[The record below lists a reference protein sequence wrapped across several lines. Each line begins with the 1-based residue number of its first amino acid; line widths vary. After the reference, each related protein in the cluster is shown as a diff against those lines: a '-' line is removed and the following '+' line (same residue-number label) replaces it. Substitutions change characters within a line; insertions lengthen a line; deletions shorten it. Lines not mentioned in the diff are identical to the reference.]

1 MIKRHWGKY
10 LLLLAIILPISMIAI
25 FTLPHDKRY
34 IAVAIFPL
42 LFLVLYYSW
51 IALDKRKKI
60 PKERIFN
67 LRGVR
72 DSEDP

>member
-42 LFLVLYYSW
+42 LFWVLYYSW
-51 IALDKRKKI
+51 IALDKRKK
-60 PKERIFN
+60 
-67 LRGVR
+67 
-72 DSEDP
+72 DT